1 MARGKP
7 ISAHVPG
14 TEPGP
19 GPAHPAALSYEQAV
33 AELEAIIDRIERGE
47 VGLEQSI
54 SEYRRGTELL
64 KRCRAIL
71 DVAEQQV
78 QDLTAGEDEKA

>member
-1 MARGKP
+1 MARVKP
-7 ISAHVPG
+7 ASG
-14 TEPGP
+14 DEPRP
-19 GPAHPAALSYEQAV
+19 GPADPAGLSYEQAV

-71 DVAEQQV
+71 EVAEQQV
-78 QDLTAGEDEKA
+78 QELTAGEES